1 MNILFLGD
9 VVGKSGREVIKKE
22 LPLLKTKLEI
32 DTVIVNG
39 ENAAG
44 GFGITPKICEEFF
57 DNGVDIIT
65 TGNHVWDQNEIIPYI
80 TKKNQLLRPH
90 NYPSSTPGSGFIKH
104 IDALERSIIVLNVM
118 GRLFMD
124 PLNDPIETIEN
135 AIKDY
140 NLGENIQAIII
151 DVHGEASSE
160 KMAIA
165 HAFDGRVSFV
175 VGTHTH
181 VPTLDAHIMEK
192 GTAFQSDAGMCG
204 DYNSVIGGEKNG
216 WVARFK
222 SKMPTGRINASKGE
236 ATLSGVLVSIDDKY
250 GLADKIEPIIIGP
263 LLINRMPMKT
273 KN

>member
-22 LPLLKTKLEI
+22 LPLLVRKLQI

-57 DNGVDIIT
+57 ECGVDIIT

-80 TKKNQLLRPH
+80 IKKDNLLRPH
-90 NYPSSTPGSGFIKH
+90 NFPSNTPGSGFVKH
-104 IDALERSIIVLNVM
+104 LDSLNRNIIVINVM

-135 AIKDY
+135 AIKYY
-140 NLGENIQAIII
+140 NLGENIHAIII
-151 DVHGEASSE
+151 DLHGEASSE
-160 KMAIA
+160 KMAIG

-181 VPTLDAHIMEK
+181 VPTLDSQIMEK

-216 WVARFK
+216 WVSRFK

-236 ATLSGVLVSIDDKY
+236 GTLCGVFVSIDDKY
-250 GLADKIEPIIIGP
+250 GLAEYIEPVVIGP
-263 LLINRMPMKT
+263 RLINRMPMNMK
-273 KN
+273 K

>member
-1 MNILFLGD
+1 
-9 VVGKSGREVIKKE
+9 
-22 LPLLKTKLEI
+22 
-32 DTVIVNG
+32 
-39 ENAAG
+39 
-44 GFGITPKICEEFF
+44 
-57 DNGVDIIT
+57 
-65 TGNHVWDQNEIIPYI
+65 
-80 TKKNQLLRPH
+80 
-90 NYPSSTPGSGFIKH
+90 
-104 IDALERSIIVLNVM
+104 
-118 GRLFMD
+118 
-124 PLNDPIETIEN
+124 
-135 AIKDY
+135 
-140 NLGENIQAIII
+140 
-151 DVHGEASSE
+151 
-160 KMAIA
+160 MAIG

-222 SKMPTGRINASKGE
+222 NKMPTGRINASKGE
-236 ATLSGVLVSIDDKY
+236 ATLSGILVSIDDKY

>member
-1 MNILFLGD
+1 
-9 VVGKSGREVIKKE
+9 
-22 LPLLKTKLEI
+22 
-32 DTVIVNG
+32 
-39 ENAAG
+39 
-44 GFGITPKICEEFF
+44 
-57 DNGVDIIT
+57 
-65 TGNHVWDQNEIIPYI
+65 
-80 TKKNQLLRPH
+80 
-90 NYPSSTPGSGFIKH
+90 
-104 IDALERSIIVLNVM
+104 M

-140 NLGENIQAIII
+140 NLGENIHASII

-160 KMAIA
+160 KMAIG

-204 DYNSVIGGEKNG
+204 DYNSVIGEKKWMG
-216 WVARFK
+216 FRFK
-222 SKMPTGRINASKGE
+222 NKMPMDELMLAKVRN
-236 ATLSGVLVSIDDKY
+236 LSGVLVSIDDKY

>member
-9 VVGKSGREVIKKE
+9 VVGKAGREVVKKE
-22 LPLLKTKLEI
+22 LPDLKRKLEI
-32 DTVIVNG
+32 DTVILNG

-44 GFGITPKICEEFF
+44 GFGITPKICEEFYET
-57 DNGVDIIT
+57 GVNIIT
-65 TGNHVWDQNEIIPYI
+65 TGNHIWDQKEIIPYI
-80 TKKNQLLRPH
+80 NKDEKLLRPL
-90 NYPSSTPGSGFIKH
+90 NYPTNTPGSGFIKY
-104 IDALERSIIVLNVM
+104 IDSLNRNLIIINVM
-118 GRLFMD
+118 GRVFMD
-124 PLNDPIETIEN
+124 PLNDPIESIEN
-135 AIKDY
+135 IIKNY
-140 NLGENIQAIII
+140 VLGENIQAIII

-160 KMAIA
+160 KMAIG
-165 HAFDGRVSFV
+165 HAFDGRVSFI

-222 SKMPTGRINASKGE
+222 NKMPTGRINASNGE
-236 ATLSGVLVSIDDKY
+236 ATLCGVIVKIDDKY
-250 GLADKIEPIIIGP
+250 GLAKKIEPIIIGP
-263 LLINRMPMKT
+263 LLINRKPNDY